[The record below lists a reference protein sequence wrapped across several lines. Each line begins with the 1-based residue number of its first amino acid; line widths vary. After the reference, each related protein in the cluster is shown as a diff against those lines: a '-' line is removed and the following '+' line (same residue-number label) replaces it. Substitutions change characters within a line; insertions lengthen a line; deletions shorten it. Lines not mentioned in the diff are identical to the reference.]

1 MARGEG
7 AQETPIV
14 RIAAEPGQRLDAGEL
29 SAHAMPPTIARR
41 DVDDLAPQTH
51 DAGHAPVTV
60 RRLDIGPDAAS
71 AARAL
76 RTRRV
81 LARGQGPSGAR
92 ADRPR
97 QAASDM
103 QRPVPSRGAERVDAR
118 QTLVICAAPNLP
130 CAVRDK
136 RVVSRARLNQHLM
149 PDLDCRSYAEIV
161 ARRPANLT
169 RSRRFE
175 MDTPRNAGDMLL
187 SPDRFKGHAGACQF
201 SCDGASVSQP
211 GVARSSA
218 EWSDACETTTT
229 ATSPG
234 IWRM

>member
-97 QAASDM
+97 QAASDV

-149 PDLDCRSYAEIV
+149 PDLDCCSYVEIV
-161 ARRPANLT
+161 ARGPANLT

-175 MDTPRNAGDMLL
+175 MDTPRKAGTCSSRRIASRSRWGMSVLVRRRVRE
-187 SPDRFKGHAGACQF
+187 PAGGCAIIAAL
-201 SCDGASVSQP
+201 GASALFFAAVLNHC
-211 GVARSSA
+211 A
-218 EWSDACETTTT
+218 EGC
-229 ATSPG
+229 
-234 IWRM
+234 